1 MKNKLIQLIAIVL
14 VICLMLS
21 LAACSEKP
29 EAGAEVLQD
38 VRVRQALSLAI
49 DREYINDVVWNG
61 SRISA
66 YGLIPEGIP
75 DTEPGTD
82 FRLTG
87 GNLIETDYKAAVD
100 NAKSLLKEAGFPG
113 GKNFPELE
121 LVYGTD
127 SSNQKIAELIQSMW
141 KEQLGVDIKLTSMEW
156 GSFIAHMQS
165 GDTQISS
172 TTWVA
177 DYADPSTFFDIFDS
191 NSGYN
196 VSQFSN
202 SEYDNL
208 IRSAKT
214 ESDMAERARL
224 YHEAEKILV
233 DEMGFIP
240 ISFYADDMLIQQDFS
255 GYEVAATGNK
265 YFWSANK
272 SEVSVC
278 VGPQPQTLDPN
289 LNATVDG
296 MVYITHLFE
305 GLYRPGKD
313 GTFGL
318 GQAKEV
324 VREGNKYTVTLR
336 DDILWSDGKP
346 VTAYDFEYSWK
357 RLLNPETA
365 APFSYVGAD
374 FFQNGAGVLYG
385 EIAPEEL
392 SVSAVDEKT
401 LVFET
406 AAEFS
411 YDSEMLA
418 FPNLMPLRQ
427 DIVEANP
434 ESWSTDPSTLVTNGR
449 YVVESIANE
458 DTIVMKKNV
467 NYWEENTTMAETINF
482 KLMSD
487 DNAILAAFKSGEL
500 DLADSF
506 PSNEL
511 SALEETPEF
520 QRFGN
525 LGLYYLYLNTA
536 AVSAEE

>member
-1 MKNKLIQLIAIVL
+1 
-14 VICLMLS
+14 MLS

-467 NYWEENTTMAETINF
+467 NYWEENTTLAETINF